1 MASTIGACLSR
12 PNVHPSSLK
21 MAREGLSA
29 TTHLRALPGR
39 SRTVLYVVRTYEE
52 GGADD
57 VELVGVPALPED
69 TEEFEDDLDLEA
81 TEVDASPEERSL
93 PGGGNTNRE
102 LTALSAFQRTADR
115 YPQLNPAAQLELAD
129 RYRQGQAASLRL
141 AEPKLGKRERD
152 KLQHLVDE
160 GTRAME
166 HLCASCWRL
175 AWLIVREQAE
185 RRFGRDKA
193 TDLLPD
199 LMQEANGALVQAV
212 RDFDPTRIPNFHTYA
227 AQVVRNH
234 TRMVLGRDGYLRLA
248 PAWVRVKRITAA
260 RLPELTTELG
270 RTPTKEELQQSLL
283 EYCLKWADQ
292 RLTPEQ
298 QSLPEPQKNDL
309 RMAKLRK
316 QGMLGAIRDID
327 DVIAAAQSPVSLDAP
342 VGAEGSATLGDLIP
356 GQAGAELFDTVE
368 LNELRR
374 AISRSLEALT
384 DRERD
389 VIIRRFGLDGGES
402 WTCAMLGER
411 YGVSSERIRQV
422 ERAALAKLA
431 SPHGQFAT
439 LASFLPG
446 LSGEA

>member
-1 MASTIGACLSR
+1 
-12 PNVHPSSLK
+12 
-21 MAREGLSA
+21 
-29 TTHLRALPGR
+29 
-39 SRTVLYVVRTYEE
+39 VVRTYEE

-57 VELVGVPALPED
+57 VDFVGGIALPEELD
-69 TEEFEDDLDLEA
+69 EYDDADLELD
-81 TEVDASPEERSL
+81 DADEESLPEERVAQTSS
-93 PGGGNTNRE
+93 GQGNRE
-102 LTALSAFQRTADR
+102 LSALSAFQRSADR
-115 YPQLNPAAQLELAD
+115 FPQLTPQAQLALAV
-129 RYRQGQAASLRL
+129 RYHEGEQARARIASER
-141 AEPKLGKRERD
+141 LGKRERE
-152 KLQHLVDE
+152 KLQQLVYE
-160 GTRAME
+160 GERAME

-212 RDFDPTRIPNFHTYA
+212 REFDSTRTPTFHTYA

-283 EYCLKWADQ
+283 DYCLKWADQ

-298 QSLPEPQKNDL
+298 QLLPEPQKQDL

-327 DVIAAAQSPVSLDAP
+327 DVMTAAQSPVSLDAP

-356 GQAGAELFDTVE
+356 GQAGADMFDTVE

-389 VIIRRFGLDGGES
+389 VIIRRFGLDGGDT

-411 YGVSSERIRQV
+411 FGVSSERIRQV

-431 SPHGQFAT
+431 SPHGQFAS
-439 LASFLPG
+439 LSSFLPG
-446 LSGEA
+446 LADNNP

>member
-1 MASTIGACLSR
+1 M
-12 PNVHPSSLK
+12 
-21 MAREGLSA
+21 
-29 TTHLRALPGR
+29 
-39 SRTVLYVVRTYEE
+39 VRTYEE

-57 VELVGVPALPED
+57 VEFVGGSVLPEELD
-69 TEEFEDDLDLEA
+69 DFDDNDLELDDLEEEL
-81 TEVDASPEERSL
+81 PEERVQPTTGS
-93 PGGGNTNRE
+93 GGNRE
-102 LTALSAFQRTADR
+102 LTALSAFQRSADR
-115 YPQLNPAAQLELAD
+115 YPQLTPAAQLSLAE
-129 RYRQGQAASLRL
+129 RYREGEAARGRL
-141 AEPKLGKRERD
+141 SAERLGKRERE
-152 KLQHLVDE
+152 KLEQLVAE
-160 GTRAME
+160 AERAME

-212 RDFDPTRIPNFHTYA
+212 RDFDPARTPNFHTYA

-283 EYCLKWADQ
+283 DYCLKWADQ

-298 QSLPEPQKNDL
+298 QKLPEPQKLDL

-327 DVIAAAQSPVSLDAP
+327 DVIAAAQTPVSLDAP
-342 VGAEGSATLGDLIP
+342 VGAEGSASLGDLIP
-356 GQAGAELFDTVE
+356 GQSGGDLFDSVE

-374 AISRSLEALT
+374 AISRSLESLT
-384 DRERD
+384 ERERD
-389 VIIRRFGLDGGES
+389 VIVRRFGLDGGDT

-431 SPHGQFAT
+431 SPHGQFAS
-439 LASFLPG
+439 LSSFLPG
-446 LSGEA
+446 LEQSDD

>member
-1 MASTIGACLSR
+1 
-12 PNVHPSSLK
+12 
-21 MAREGLSA
+21 
-29 TTHLRALPGR
+29 
-39 SRTVLYVVRTYEE
+39 VVRTYEE

-57 VELVGVPALPED
+57 VDFVGGIALPE
-69 TEEFEDDLDLEA
+69 ELDDFDDDVELDDP
-81 TEVDASPEERSL
+81 VDEPLPEERAAASA
-93 PGGGNTNRE
+93 GGNRE
-102 LTALSAFQRTADR
+102 LSALSAFQRSADR
-115 YPQLNPAAQLELAD
+115 YPQLNPAAQLALAQ
-129 RYRQGQAASLRL
+129 RYREGEQARVRL
-141 AEPKLGKRERD
+141 TTERPGKRERE
-152 KLQHLVDE
+152 KLEQLVAE
-160 GTRAME
+160 GDRAME

-212 RDFDPTRIPNFHTYA
+212 REFDPTRIPNFHTYA

-292 RLTPEQ
+292 RLTPDQ
-298 QSLPEPQKNDL
+298 QDLPEPQKHDL

-327 DVIAAAQSPVSLDAP
+327 DVLAAAQTPVSLDAP

-356 GQAGAELFDTVE
+356 GQSAGELFDSVE

-374 AISRSLEALT
+374 AISRSLESLT
-384 DRERD
+384 ERERD
-389 VIIRRFGLDGGES
+389 VIVRRFGLDGGES

-431 SPHGQFAT
+431 SPHGQYAS
-439 LASFLPG
+439 LSSFLPG
-446 LSGEA
+446 LLQDQD